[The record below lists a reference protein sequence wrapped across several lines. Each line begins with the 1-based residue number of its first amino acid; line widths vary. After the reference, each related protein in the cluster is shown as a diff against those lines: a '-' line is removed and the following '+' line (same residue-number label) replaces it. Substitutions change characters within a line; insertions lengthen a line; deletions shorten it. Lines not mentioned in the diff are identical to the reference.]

1 MKTIPQ
7 PRRGCSTHN
16 YTLCR
21 SSIICDS
28 YMVANRSVDVGL
40 TASAVISS
48 WLYSTALLGTS
59 LLTYRYGLALG
70 VWWGASA
77 STMVCFLSLISIQAK
92 RRAPNAHTLLEL
104 VKVRYGTF
112 AHILWIFLCL
122 VNNILVFSS
131 MLFGASAAVTS
142 LTGMNVIASTYLLPV
157 S

>member
-1 MKTIPQ
+1 
-7 PRRGCSTHN
+7 
-16 YTLCR
+16 
-21 SSIICDS
+21 
-28 YMVANRSVDVGL
+28 MVANRNVGVGV
-40 TASAVISS
+40 TTSAVISS

-59 LLTYRYGLALG
+59 LLTYRYGLALA

-92 RRAPNAHTLLEL
+92 RRAPNAHTLLKL

-122 VNNILVFSS
+122 VNNILVFLT
-131 MLFGASAAVTS
+131 MLLGAAAAVTS

>member
-7 PRRGCSTHN
+7 PRRRCSTHN

-70 VWWGASA
+70 VCGELPQAPWSA
-77 STMVCFLSLISIQAK
+77 SCPLSLSKPNVEPRMRIPYSSWSKSVMEPLRIYCGSFYVWSTISSYSRVCYLVQV
-92 RRAPNAHTLLEL
+92 RR
-104 VKVRYGTF
+104 
-112 AHILWIFLCL
+112 
-122 VNNILVFSS
+122 
-131 MLFGASAAVTS
+131 S
-142 LTGMNVIASTYLLPV
+142 LH
-157 S
+157 